1 MAFGASLSTAVRDSV
16 GRTSCASHAMIRL
29 AAARQSRP
37 RPVNIAS
44 LPSAASMSP
53 ARAGAS
59 TDSLVRNLRRN
70 AAIDF
75 DDRAIHGSIS
85 SRSLRAAV
93 ASARVKWS
101 SRRDRSRSS
110 STHCPWKFTFSVS
123 STSVRIRVSRLMFR
137 SPRRLPEV
145 EGRIAQRV
153 KVLAFAPGLAVYAE
167 EVGGDRLV
175 AFGRIDVVIRIGEQE
190 FLKRV
195 MVEAQ
200 PLCGVAGGENSR
212 QIRMTSSIVAGVSP
226 VIPAR
231 CALVSVPSRATAIVP
246 SSGRNRELQP
256 RRSHRAHVSETHDTR
271 PRARPGCRRAPRR
284 CLATRQSG

>member
-1 MAFGASLSTAVRDSV
+1 MPRDASSSVLNACPERRWTSATPTSGVSADDSSAAYVAAPFCAARIRSTSSGSGSAVAFGASLSTAVRDSV
-16 GRTSCASHAMIRL
+16 GRASCASHAMIRL

-53 ARAGAS
+53 ARAGAN

-123 STSVRIRVSRLMFR
+123 STSVRIRVSRLCVPIPR
-137 SPRRLPEV
+137 AASPRW
-145 EGRIAQRV
+145 
-153 KVLAFAPGLAVYAE
+153 K
-167 EVGGDRLV
+167 
-175 AFGRIDVVIRIGEQE
+175 
-190 FLKRV
+190 
-195 MVEAQ
+195 
-200 PLCGVAGGENSR
+200 GV
-212 QIRMTSSIVAGVSP
+212 
-226 VIPAR
+226 
-231 CALVSVPSRATAIVP
+231 
-246 SSGRNRELQP
+246 
-256 RRSHRAHVSETHDTR
+256 
-271 PRARPGCRRAPRR
+271 
-284 CLATRQSG
+284 